1 MGGEEGR
8 KEEEGREEIVGR
20 EEEDEGGPRSELA
33 DCCIILLTEGNMMGI
48 SCIMKRGG
56 SCENVSRKLP
66 CIPPIGFFYFYLFIF
81 FFRTSQQSGRFGNL
95 ARVTLKIKY
104 AQADQAAN
112 L

>member
-66 CIPPIGFFYFYLFIF
+66 CIPPIGFFFFKFIF
-81 FFRTSQQSGRFGNL
+81 FFFPNVTAVWQVWQSGSRN
-95 ARVTLKIKY
+95 TE
-104 AQADQAAN
+104 D
-112 L
+112 